1 MGIVMIDLV
10 RQAAPLTWLVSPV
23 GLVSLVAI
31 LGLVFTGIPGRIILA
46 VETNLSWRKELRRRR
61 LDRNDND
68 DVLASVTYK
77 EREA

>member
-10 RQAAPLTWLVSPV
+10 RQAAPLSWLVSPA

-31 LGLVFTGIPGRIILA
+31 LGFVFTGIPGRIILA

-61 LDRNDND
+61 LDRGDNAEL
-68 DVLASVTYK
+68 LAAVTYK